1 MSKVYGYIRS
11 RTYKDEHIQ
20 QCPYYIELEGIMRQF
35 DAVERLYFDGY
46 KTLTENRKGLIKLL
60 QTIEEGSIIIC
71 HTIDR
76 IVKGNNEA
84 IQLMEY
90 VLDKNITINFL
101 AGNIKQIDRESIEKT
116 NVRELLEML
125 KEAKKHWHKDKSLIE
140 RLQFNVKCNM
150 GRRPTRMSR
159 VKLKLIQKDIIE
171 NQLPITEIMKRYNM
185 TSATIYKYVSPTG
198 DLRPHGEQIL
208 DVNSYLLAKDT
219 M

>member
-11 RTYKDEHIQ
+11 RTYKDEHIK
-20 QCPYYIELEGIMRQF
+20 QCPYYIELEGIMRQL
-35 DAVERLYFDGY
+35 DALDRLFYDGY

-60 QTIEEGSIIIC
+60 QQIEKDSIIIC
-71 HTIDR
+71 HSIDR

-84 IQLMEY
+84 IELLEY
-90 VLDKNITINFL
+90 VLDKNVTINFL
-101 AGNIKQIDRESIEKT
+101 TGSVKQIDRETIEKT
-116 NVRELLEML
+116 SVREFLEML

-140 RLQFNVKCNM
+140 RLQFNVKCHM

-159 VKLKLIQKDIIE
+159 VKLRLIQKDIIE

-198 DLRPHGEQIL
+198 ELRPHGEQIL
-208 DVNSYLLAKDT
+208 DVNSYLLDKDG
-219 M
+219 